1 MGLQRDGHDWATEL
15 NWTEYKINI
24 QKSVVFLY
32 INNEIP
38 ERESKK
44 KKKNPIQSSK
54 EKAPKNE
61 SSSVSASL
69 FI

>member
-1 MGLQRDGHDWATEL
+1 MKYLKE
-15 NWTEYKINI
+15 KV
-24 QKSVVFLY
+24 K
-32 INNEIP
+32 
-38 ERESKK
+38 KK

-54 EKAPKNE
+54 GKAPKNE

>member
-1 MGLQRDGHDWATEL
+1 MKYLKE
-15 NWTEYKINI
+15 K
-24 QKSVVFLY
+24 V
-32 INNEIP
+32 
-38 ERESKK
+38 KK